1 MAMTVDEDV
10 TPSSPRLKELWQEK
24 TLGGDTN
31 YMEHRY
37 SSMFLSI
44 LYKTVAA
51 SRECNI
57 I

>member
-10 TPSSPRLKELWQEK
+10 TPSNPRLKELWQEK

-37 SSMFLSI
+37 SSVFLSVSS
-44 LYKTVAA
+44 KSVA
-51 SRECNI
+51 S
-57 I
+57 